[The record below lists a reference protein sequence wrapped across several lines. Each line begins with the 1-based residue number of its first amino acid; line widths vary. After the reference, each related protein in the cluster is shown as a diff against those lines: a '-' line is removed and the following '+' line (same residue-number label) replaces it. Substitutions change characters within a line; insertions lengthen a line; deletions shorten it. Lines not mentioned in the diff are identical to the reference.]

1 MAQATETAAARGAER
16 VNVVRIGQPLPEE
29 RWGRMVA
36 EAGGALTM
44 TPVRGEAE
52 VVAATRE
59 AEIIINAGGAF
70 PAGVIAQLERCR
82 LIVQASVGYDRIDV
96 PAATARG
103 IMIANLPDYCIEEV
117 AEHALTLTL
126 ASARRLPAMERTVR
140 DGAWNN
146 RGYQS
151 IFEMI
156 GPVRRLRHT
165 TLGIV
170 GFGKIGKLVARKA
183 SGVGWRIVAADP
195 FVTAEDAAA
204 LGVELL
210 PLEELLRGADFVTL
224 HVLLS
229 PETRG
234 LINAERLALMKPSAY
249 LVNTCRGPIVDEA
262 ALIAA
267 LREGRLAG
275 AGLDVFEHEPLAL
288 DSPLRDLPN
297 VILTPHFAV
306 YSAEAIEANIREP
319 FEEVVRVLGGRWP
332 RGLVNREL
340 KERLSG
346 YRD

>member
-1 MAQATETAAARGAER
+1 MAGVKVARIGVPLPDDGWSSMVAAA
-16 VNVVRIGQPLPEE
+16 
-29 RWGRMVA
+29 
-36 EAGGALTM
+36 GGVLNQIET
-44 TPVRGEAE
+44 GSEAE
-52 VVAATRE
+52 LVAATRD

-70 PAGVIAQLERCR
+70 PAHVIAQLERAR
-82 LIVQASVGYDRIDV
+82 LIIQSSVGYDRIDV

-126 ASARRLPAMERTVR
+126 ACARRIPTMEQLVR
-140 DGAWNN
+140 DGSWNT

-151 IFEMI
+151 IRETV
-156 GPVRRLRHT
+156 GVVRRLKHT
-165 TLGIV
+165 TFGII
-170 GFGKIGKLVARKA
+170 GFGKIGKLVAQKA
-183 SGVGWRIVAADP
+183 SGLGWRIIAADP
-195 FVTAEDAAA
+195 FVQPEAAKA

-210 PLEELLRGADFVTL
+210 PIEEVLRQADYVTL

-234 LINAERLALMKPSAY
+234 LISTERLALMKPSAY
-249 LVNTCRGPIVDEA
+249 LINTCRGPIVDEA

-267 LREGRLAG
+267 IKNGQLAG
-275 AGLDVFEHEPLAL
+275 AGLDVMEHEPLAL

-306 YSAEAIEANIREP
+306 YSLEAIEAWGREP
-319 FEEVVRVLGGRWP
+319 FEEVVRVLRGQWP

-340 KERLSG
+340 KGTLTG